1 MIYIY
6 IILHYI
12 TLYEIILY
20 YIIYINTYIY
30 IFGLIHRSTAHC
42 LICVTPE
49 VQHPNIVAQDVL
61 KAIASLKEGQA
72 EVSVGAVNG
81 PKMTVVSGLDFDDLG
96 TERRLELC

>member
-1 MIYIY
+1 MK
-6 IILHYI
+6 
-12 TLYEIILY
+12 LY
-20 YIIYINTYIY
+20 YIILYILIHIY